1 MAPEVVEEHR
11 LVGWEAAVDTCMPAS
26 AKPSKTTTTT
36 VATTTTTL
44 PPLPTF
50 SAATTACISQ
60 ALAAK
65 AACTSPT
72 VTCQAQYYVAFTNC
86 FAPGSGVTCAT
97 TLTALARIVQNP
109 VL

>member
-1 MAPEVVEEHR
+1 VRAGERQASEDDDHHGGDHDDDSSTAPDVQRCHHGLHQPGAR
-11 LVGWEAAVDTCMPAS
+11 GQS
-26 AKPSKTTTTT
+26 
-36 VATTTTTL
+36 
-44 PPLPTF
+44 
-50 SAATTACISQ
+50 
-60 ALAAK
+60 
-65 AACTSPT
+65 ACTSPA